1 MGVMLEGGNTMDME
15 TRTSPNLDHIRDQQR
30 ETWDKFSA
38 GWKKWD
44 AMVLGWIAP
53 FGEAM
58 IRHANLRE
66 DSNVLDIAA
75 GTGEP
80 GLSAAARVPRGR
92 VTVTDLAGHM
102 LAVAAEKAA
111 LRGLRNVETRVCD
124 AGALPFADASVDAV
138 LCRFG
143 FMFFPDVAVAAR
155 EFARVAR
162 PGARICTAVWGE
174 PAKNPWATTIMGTIA
189 RHVDMPA
196 PPPGSP
202 GLFRCAP
209 VGFIRAVFAEA
220 GLRDVAEEEVSCD
233 MVIDTPERYWEVMTD
248 IAAPVVAGLAKAD
261 AGTQEQIRD
270 EVIGLARAFLRDGAV
285 RMPSTATV
293 IAGTR

>member
-1 MGVMLEGGNTMDME
+1 MNTE
-15 TRTSPNLDHIRDQQR
+15 TRMSSNLDQIRDQQR
-30 ETWDKFSA
+30 ETWDRFSA

-44 AMVLGWIAP
+44 AMVLGWLAP

-66 DSNVLDIAA
+66 DSNVLDVAA

-80 GLSAAARVPRGR
+80 GLTAAALVPRGR
-92 VTVTDLAGHM
+92 VTVTDLAERM
-102 LAVAAEKAA
+102 LAVTTENAAR
-111 LRGLRNVETRVCD
+111 RGLRNVETRVCD

-143 FMFFPDVAVAAR
+143 FMFFPDVAAAAR
-155 EFARVAR
+155 EFARVAK
-162 PGARICTAVWGE
+162 PGATICAAVWDE

-189 RHVDMPA
+189 RHVAMPA

-209 VGFIRAVFAEA
+209 TGFMSKVFAEA
-220 GLRDVAEEEVSCD
+220 GLRDIAEEEVSCD
-233 MVIDTPERYWEVMTD
+233 MVHDTPQRYWEFMTD
-248 IAAPVVAGLAKAD
+248 VAAPVVDGLAQAD
-261 AGTQEQIRD
+261 EAAREQIRA
-270 EVIGLARAFLRDGAV
+270 EVLDLARQSLRDGAV
-285 RMPSTATV
+285 QMRSTATV
-293 IAGTR
+293 IVGTR

>member
-1 MGVMLEGGNTMDME
+1 MNTE
-15 TRTSPNLDHIRDQQR
+15 TRATPSLDQIRDQQR

-44 AMVLGWIAP
+44 AMVVGWIAP

-58 IRHANLRE
+58 IRHARLRE
-66 DSNVLDIAA
+66 DSEVLDIAA

-80 GLSAAARVPRGR
+80 GLTAAERVPRGR
-92 VTVTDLAGHM
+92 VTVTDLAEHM

-111 LRGLRNVETRVCD
+111 QRGLRNVETRVCD

-162 PGARICTAVWGE
+162 PGARVCTAVWGE
-174 PAKNPWATTIMGTIA
+174 PEKNPWATSIMGTIA

-196 PPPGSP
+196 PPPGAP

-209 VGFIRAVFAEA
+209 PGYMRAVFAQA
-220 GLRDVAEEEVSCD
+220 GFRDIAEEEVTCD
-233 MVIDTPERYWEVMTD
+233 MVVDTPERYWEFMTD

-261 AGTQEQIRD
+261 ALAREQIRA
-270 EVIGLARAFLRDGAV
+270 EVLGLASQFLREGAV
-285 RMPSTATV
+285 RMPSAATV
-293 IAGTR
+293 VVGTR

>member
-1 MGVMLEGGNTMDME
+1 MNAE
-15 TRTSPNLDHIRDQQR
+15 TNPSSNLDQIRDQQR

-58 IRHANLRE
+58 IRNANLRE
-66 DSNVLDIAA
+66 DSQVLDIAA

-80 GLSAAARVPRGR
+80 GLSAAALVPRGR
-92 VTVTDLAGHM
+92 VTLTDLAEHM
-102 LAVAAEKAA
+102 LEAATAKAA
-111 LRGLRNVETRVCD
+111 QRGLRNVETRVCD
-124 AGALPFADASVDAV
+124 AGALPFADASVDTV

-143 FMFFPDVAVAAR
+143 FMFFPDVAAAAR

-174 PAKNPWATTIMGTIA
+174 PAKNPWATMIMGTIA

-196 PPPGSP
+196 PPPDSP

-209 VGFIRAVFAEA
+209 AGYMRAVFAEA
-220 GLRDVAEEEVSCD
+220 GFRDIAEEEVACD
-233 MVIDTPERYWEVMTD
+233 MVIDTPERYWEIMTD

-261 AGTQEQIRD
+261 AAARERIRS
-270 EVIGLARAFLRDGAV
+270 EVLDLARQFLRDGGV

-293 IAGTR
+293 IVGTR